1 MSIKTVEFSCARFEA
16 TDDSS
21 AYKYI
26 DVHNCYFNGQVVMY
40 HHGTNIGTLNFI
52 STKKTLDISEK
63 SPLEKLAET
72 SNARNETLK
81 VGFDLSDKGDETAY
95 LKKDFSGYI
104 YKQNCVTKELKKL
117 QAKKQK
123 LREQLIDVLNNALN
137 DGLWVDLIHDE
148 LKSLSREIVVAC
160 DNLDSDFEDIPF

>member
-21 AYKYI
+21 AYKPL

-40 HHGTNIGTLNFI
+40 HHGVNIGTLNFI
-52 STKKTLDISEK
+52 SKKEILDISEK
-63 SPLEKLAET
+63 QSLEKSSEI
-72 SNARNETLK
+72 S
-81 VGFDLSDKGDETAY
+81 SDG
-95 LKKDFSGYI
+95 
-104 YKQNCVTKELKKL
+104 NKELNVVTRGLKEL
-117 QAKKQK
+117 QIKKQK

-160 DNLDSDFEDIPF
+160 DNLDSNFEDIPF